1 MKSLTEFIK
10 KIKDRFFTAVFIA
23 VLAVF
28 SLLCIKFLAGHE
40 IIRAAGC
47 IMWALIASYL
57 YMIRPGSHLHT
68 IAAYSGDKKKNRRTD
83 TALFSVMAVLILAAV
98 LPMGAAPAYNGEYP
112 QHRNQYELLA
122 RSLSQGHL
130 YIDYDDID
138 PRLEELDNVYDPNE
152 RWISGVNVHPDHAY
166 YKGRYYMYFGV
177 VPAILL
183 FLPYHILT
191 GGDLTTYH
199 ATQIFA
205 AFAILGLFLLFR
217 KLVKKQFPSMNAVL
231 FISLATAFSFISV
244 YFSIGTPA
252 LYCTATSS
260 AVCMMVWSMYFFING
275 VFLTDAG
282 ERKKQVILSVF
293 GSLFG
298 ALAFGCR
305 PTAALGNIVLIP
317 LCIAFIKKRLA
328 AGDEKKT
335 GKMIADICIIAVPY
349 IVVGVLLMLYNY
361 ARFENPF
368 EFGQAFQLTGA
379 DQSNYGNFFETFSTV
394 RTVNGIFTNFIKFTP
409 ITGEFPYA
417 YYNSAFVNFPILLS
431 VFGIFLKSIRKHI
444 GESGM
449 KGISGTMLFVP
460 LIITVVQIA
469 WAPGDGSSERYRMDI
484 YYMMVILAFIVLGY
498 AFETI
503 DEADRKK
510 ISAFLCVLCLA
521 AVFMGM
527 MFLLYPDDYNYTHWV
542 PEGLENWRKFIML
555 H

>member
-10 KIKDRFFTAVFIA
+10 KIKDRLFTAAFIA

-57 YMIRPGSHLHT
+57 YMIRPGSHLHA

-83 TALFSVMAVLILAAV
+83 IALFSVMAVLILATV

-328 AGDEKKT
+328 AEDEKKT

-379 DQSNYGNFFETFSTV
+379 DQSNYGSFFETFSTV

-431 VFGIFLKSIRKHI
+431 VFGIFLKSIRKRI

-503 DEADRKK
+503 AEADRKK

-542 PEGLENWRKFIML
+542 PEGLENWKKFIML

>member
-10 KIKDRFFTAVFIA
+10 NKKDRLFTAAFIA

-28 SLLCIKFLAGHE
+28 SLLCIKFLAGHRG
-40 IIRAAGC
+40 IQAAGC
-47 IMWALIASYL
+47 VMWALIASYL
-57 YMIRPGSHLHT
+57 YIIRPGSPLHAIT
-68 IAAYSGDKKKNRRTD
+68 AYSSDKKKNRRTD
-83 TALFSVMAVLILAAV
+83 IALFAVMAVLIIATV

-112 QHRNQYELLA
+112 EHRNQYELLA
-122 RSLSQGHL
+122 RSLAQGHI
-130 YIDYDDID
+130 YIDYDDVD
-138 PRLEELDNVYDPNE
+138 PRLEELDNVYSPYE
-152 RWISGVNVHPDHAY
+152 RWVSGVSFHSDHAY

-199 ATQIFA
+199 ATQVFA

-217 KLVKKQFPSMNAVL
+217 KLVKKLVPSMNVVL

-260 AVCMMVWSMYFFING
+260 AVCMMVWSMYFVISG
-275 VFLTDAG
+275 VFLTGAD
-282 ERKKQVILSVF
+282 ERKKQVIYATC

-328 AGDEKKT
+328 GGDEKKI

-349 IVVGVLLMLYNY
+349 VAVGVLLMLYNY

-379 DQSNYGNFFETFSTV
+379 DQSNYGSFLESFSTV
-394 RTVNGIFTNFIKFTP
+394 RTVNGILNNFIRFTP

-417 YYNSAFVNFPILLS
+417 YYGSAFVNFPILLS
-431 VFGIFLKSIRKHI
+431 VFGIFLKSIRKHA
-444 GESGM
+444 GEAGM
-449 KGISGTMLFVP
+449 KGFMGSMLSVP

-498 AFETI
+498 AIEI
-503 DEADRKK
+503 IAEADRKN
-510 ISAFLCVLCLA
+510 ISAFLCLLCLA

>member
-1 MKSLTEFIK
+1 MKSLSELLK
-10 KIKDRFFTAVFIA
+10 NKKDRLFTIAFIA

-28 SLLCIKFLAGHE
+28 SLLCIKFLAGHKFLQ
-40 IIRAAGC
+40 AGGC
-47 IMWALIASYL
+47 IMWAAIASYL
-57 YMIRPGSHLHT
+57 YMIRPGSSLHSLT
-68 IAAYSGDKKKNRRTD
+68 AYPDDKKKNRRTD
-83 TALFSVMAVLILAAV
+83 MAMIVVMAVLMIATAF
-98 LPMGAAPAYNGEYP
+98 PMGAAPAYNGEYP
-112 QHRNQYELLA
+112 EHRNQYELLA

-138 PRLEELDNVYDPNE
+138 PRLEELGNVYDPYE
-152 RWISGVNVHPDHAY
+152 RSVSGVDFHSDHAY

-205 AFAILGLFLLFR
+205 VFAILGLFLLFR
-217 KLVKKQFPSMNAVL
+217 KLVKKLFPSMNVIL

-260 AVCMMVWSMYFFING
+260 AVCMMVWSMYFFVSGI
-275 VFLTDAG
+275 FLTGAD
-282 ERKKQVILSVF
+282 ERKKQVIYAVL

-317 LCIAFIKKRLA
+317 LCMAFIKKRLGS
-328 AGDEKKT
+328 GDEKKT

-349 IVVGVLLMLYNY
+349 MIVGVLLMLYNY

-379 DQSNYGNFFETFSTV
+379 DQSNYGSFLETFSTV
-394 RTVNGIFTNFIKFTP
+394 RTVNGILNNFIRFAP
-409 ITGEFPYA
+409 IRGEFPYVC
-417 YYNSAFVNFPILLS
+417 YNSAFVNFPILLS
-431 VFGIFLKSIRKHI
+431 VFGIFLKSIRNRA
-444 GESGM
+444 GEAGM
-449 KGISGTMLFVP
+449 KGFMGTVFAAP

-484 YYMMVILAFIVLGY
+484 YYLMVILAFIVLGY
-498 AFETI
+498 VIETI
-503 DEADRKK
+503 AEADRKK
-510 ISAFLCVLCLA
+510 ISAFLCLLCLA

-542 PEGLENWRKFIML
+542 QGGLDNWRNFIML